1 MNNHPSITGV
11 FSSCS
16 ERTILAQRYF
26 VLFGLHTPFKQ
37 RLFLSISCISGAVI
51 TIILILQF
59 GLEDNETFVHLSQQI
74 IAALRR
80 GCLHGEDMQ
89 RSLTAGFLV
98 LLFCLAP
105 LGGCFGEDNDNS
117 LKSDDVT
124 LTPGILRGGEFQGL
138 TIAADSDMSAFVPYL
153 IMNPENGFVQNS
165 TVVDL
170 EAGESVLLTILAP
183 PRTDTAVIMIGDIG
197 RENWPIRDLDES
209 WRTWYARDGYERGDN
224 QGIVRA
230 TGDTIDTVEPS
241 TSNGGPV
248 VAVTI
253 PIERPMAAAFSD
265 ADGGRHSTGVVNGRT
280 TYDYLSMLSDE
291 SSDPTDLADGAIGYL
306 DRWAGQ
312 GNAAY
317 EDAAQYLI
325 QTLDSFGLE
334 VITQRFVYD
343 SIETGAQNPEA
354 YNVCGYRFGEVNP
367 DKWMV
372 FGAHF
377 DIAPPVNAVLL
388 DPHIFGRTYGTRVGA
403 YDNTAGTSMVL
414 TVAEAMANY
423 KTRNT
428 MVFCLWSGEEGGKR
442 GSDYWTDEWV
452 KEDNPNVEVT
462 NYVNLDMAGVN
473 WPGGGGA
480 PCGNGHGGGEG
491 NCDPNPAIDPDGYP
505 KDEEV
510 WPMRVYIGP
519 SVDHDI
525 MNQPGMVNLAMWI
538 GSDAIGVEEQM
549 APLIGEGHSVET
561 WKVDDWLAKDR
572 PEIIVYEDT
581 TARSDHA
588 TFQDNLGTVT
598 MGFGGLVDGYW
609 CYHQTCDTLDEMEDW
624 MDTTGKDYGEEHS
637 GTSNLV
643 DALDT
648 ITWWATY
655 SFFHLDENPVRNS
668 YLEE

>member
-1 MNNHPSITGV
+1 MGRDGV
-11 FSSCS
+11 
-16 ERTILAQRYF
+16 RA
-26 VLFGLHTPFKQ
+26 FGLV
-37 RLFLSISCISGAVI
+37 CIM
-51 TIILILQF
+51 L
-59 GLEDNETFVHLSQQI
+59 
-74 IAALRR
+74 
-80 GCLHGEDMQ
+80 
-89 RSLTAGFLV
+89 
-98 LLFCLAP
+98 LAP
-105 LGGCFGEDNDNS
+105 LSGCFGEGKNDAS
-117 LKSDDVT
+117 IGQGDVT
-124 LTPGILRGGEFQGL
+124 ITPEVLIGGVFQGV
-138 TIAADSDMSAFVPYL
+138 TISADRALSAFIPYL
-153 IMNPENGFVQNS
+153 IMNEDTGFVQNS

-170 EAGESVLLTILAP
+170 KAGESVLLTVLAP
-183 PRTDTAVIMIGDIG
+183 PRTDTAVVLLGDYQ
-197 RENWPIRDLDES
+197 RENWPIRNLNES
-209 WRTWYARDGYERGDN
+209 WKTWLERGGFDDKN
-224 QGIVRA
+224 SQGISVVDGINGSL
-230 TGDTIDTVEPS
+230 TTVQS
-241 TSNGGPV
+241 SSINGGGVTAV
-248 VAVTI
+248 VLSV
-253 PIERPMAAAFSD
+253 ERLQAPGFSE
-265 ADGGRHSTGVVNGRT
+265 AEGGRHTTGLVDGRT
-280 TYDYLSMLSDE
+280 VFNYINVMSDE
-291 SSDPTDLADGAIGYL
+291 TPDPTDAADGAVGYL

-325 QTLDSFGLE
+325 QTMENFGLE

-343 SIETGAQNPEA
+343 SLMTGAQNPEA
-354 YNVCGYRFGEVNP
+354 YNICGYRWGEVDP

-377 DIAPPVNAVLL
+377 DIAPPINGGMIS
-388 DPHIFGRTYGTRVGA
+388 PHLPGVGRTYGTRVGA
-403 YDNTAGTSMVL
+403 YDNTAGTGMVL
-414 TVAEAMANY
+414 TVAEAMADFS
-423 KTRNT
+423 TRNT

-442 GSDYWTDEWV
+442 GSDFWTDYWV

-480 PCGNGHGGGEG
+480 PCGNNHGGGEG
-491 NCDPNPAIDPDGYP
+491 NCDPDPTVDEDGYP

-519 SVDHDI
+519 SLDHDV
-525 MNQPGMVNLAMWI
+525 MNQPGMVGLAMWI

-549 APLIGEGHSVET
+549 APLLGEGYDVET
-561 WKVDDWLAKDR
+561 WKVDDWYAKDR

-609 CYHQTCDTLDEMEDW
+609 CYHQTCDTVDEMIDW
-624 MDTTGKDYGEEHS
+624 MDTTGKDYGEERS

-655 SFFHLDENPVRNS
+655 SFFHLDEDPIRNA
-668 YLEE
+668 YLDE

>member
-1 MNNHPSITGV
+1 MDSPDDVVITPPVLTGGV
-11 FSSCS
+11 F
-16 ERTILAQRYF
+16 Q
-26 VLFGLHTPFKQ
+26 G
-37 RLFLSISCISGAVI
+37 
-51 TIILILQF
+51 
-59 GLEDNETFVHLSQQI
+59 
-74 IAALRR
+74 
-80 GCLHGEDMQ
+80 
-89 RSLTAGFLV
+89 
-98 LLFCLAP
+98 
-105 LGGCFGEDNDNS
+105 
-117 LKSDDVT
+117 VT
-124 LTPGILRGGEFQGL
+124 V
-138 TIAADSDMSAFVPYL
+138 AADVDLSVYVPYL
-153 IMNPENGFVQNS
+153 IQNPDNGFVQNS

-170 EAGESVLLTILAP
+170 RSGESIMLSVLAP
-183 PRTDTAVIMIGDIG
+183 PRTDTALVMVGEFG
-197 RENWPIRDLDES
+197 REHWPIRTVEES
-209 WRTWYARDGYERGDN
+209 WRTWVQRSGHERTDN
-224 QGIVRA
+224 PGIVRIP
-230 TGDTIDTVEPS
+230 GVNGSLDTVLPAN
-241 TSNGGPV
+241 TSGGPV
-248 VAVTI
+248 LAIRI
-253 PIERPMAAAFSD
+253 PIERPMAPAFAESE
-265 ADGGRHSTGVVNGRT
+265 GGRHSTGVVNGRT
-280 TYDYLSMLSDE
+280 TFNFLSALSDE
-291 SSDPTDLADGAIGYL
+291 TADPTDAVDGAVGYL

-317 EDAAQYLI
+317 EDAALHLI
-325 QTLDSFGLE
+325 QTMENFGLE
-334 VITQRFVYD
+334 VITQRFTYE
-343 SIETGAQNPEA
+343 SLMTGNQNPEA
-354 YNVCGYRFGEVNP
+354 YNICGYRFGEVNP

-377 DIAPPVNAVLL
+377 DIAPPVNGGML
-388 DPHIFGRTYGTRVGA
+388 DPHIWGRTYGTRVGA

-423 KTRNT
+423 QTRNT

-442 GSDYWTDEWV
+442 GSDFWTDYWV
-452 KEDNPNVEVT
+452 KEENPNVEVT

-480 PCGNGHGGGEG
+480 PCGQGHGGGEVED
-491 NCDPNPAIDPDGYP
+491 CDPQPAVDPDGYP

-519 SVDHDI
+519 SLDHDV
-525 MNQPGMVNLAMWI
+525 MNQPGMVGLAMWI

-549 APLIGEGHSVET
+549 SPLLGTDHPAET

-609 CYHQTCDTLDEMEDW
+609 CYHQTCDTMDEMIDW
-624 MDTTGKDYGEEHS
+624 MDTTGKDYGEERS

-655 SFFHLDENPVRNS
+655 SFFHLDENPVRNA
-668 YLEE
+668 YL

>member
-1 MNNHPSITGV
+1 MLGR
-11 FSSCS
+11 SSS
-16 ERTILAQRYF
+16 RA
-26 VLFGLHTPFKQ
+26 VL
-37 RLFLSISCISGAVI
+37 
-51 TIILILQF
+51 
-59 GLEDNETFVHLSQQI
+59 
-74 IAALRR
+74 
-80 GCLHGEDMQ
+80 
-89 RSLTAGFLV
+89 LV
-98 LLFCLAP
+98 LLMFSAAFS
-105 LGGCFGEDNDNS
+105 GCFGENES
-117 LKSDDVT
+117 TKVSSSEDVVV
-124 LTPGILRGGEFQGL
+124 TPEILVGGVFQGV
-138 TIAADSDMSAFVPYL
+138 TIAAQKDLSAFIPYL
-153 IMNPENGFVQNS
+153 IMNKDTGFVQNS

-170 EAGESVLLTILAP
+170 SAGESVLLSVLAP
-183 PRTDTAVIMIGDIG
+183 PRADTAVILIGEYG
-197 RENWPIRDLDES
+197 RDSWPVRSVDES
-209 WRTWYARDGYERGDN
+209 WKTWYQRGGEEMKDN
-224 QGIVRA
+224 PGVTRIA
-230 TGDTIDTVEPS
+230 GSNNSIDTVVNTNS
-241 TSNGGPV
+241 SVGPAV
-248 VAVTI
+248 VVKL
-253 PIERPMAAAFSD
+253 PIERQMAAAYSE
-265 ADGGRHSTGVVNGRT
+265 ADGGRHSTGVVDGRT
-280 TYDYLSMLSDE
+280 TFNYLSLMSDE
-291 SSDPTDLADGAIGYL
+291 SNDITDLADGANGYL

-325 QTLDSFGLE
+325 QTLESFGLE

-343 SIETGAQNPEA
+343 SLMTGAQNPEA
-354 YNVCGYRFGEVNP
+354 YNICGYRFGTVDP

-377 DIAPPVNAVLL
+377 DIAPPVNGGML

-414 TVAEAMANY
+414 TVAEAMATY
-423 KTRNT
+423 DTRNT

-442 GSDYWTDEWV
+442 GSDFWTDYWV
-452 KEDNPNVEVT
+452 KEDNPDVEVT

-480 PCGNGHGGGEG
+480 PCGNGHGGGDG
-491 NCDPNPAIDPDGYP
+491 NCDPEPEIDPDGYP
-505 KDEEV
+505 KDSEV

-519 SVDHDI
+519 SLDHDV
-525 MNQPGMVNLAMWI
+525 MNQPEMVGLAMWI

-549 APLIGEGHSVET
+549 SPLIGEGYDATT
-561 WKVDDWLAKDR
+561 WKVDDWVDKDR

-609 CYHQTCDTLDEMEDW
+609 CYHQTCDTIDEMIDW
-624 MDTTGKDYGEEHS
+624 MDTTGKDYGEEQS

-655 SFFHLDENPVRNS
+655 SFFHLDEQPIRNS
-668 YLEE
+668 YL

>member
-1 MNNHPSITGV
+1 M
-11 FSSCS
+11 
-16 ERTILAQRYF
+16 RTKDRWFEVEILFRRFMAGRRPTQAMLLIL
-26 VLFGLHTPFKQ
+26 V
-37 RLFLSISCISGAVI
+37 FLSASFS
-51 TIILILQF
+51 
-59 GLEDNETFVHLSQQI
+59 
-74 IAALRR
+74 
-80 GCLHGEDMQ
+80 
-89 RSLTAGFLV
+89 
-98 LLFCLAP
+98 
-105 LGGCFGEDNDNS
+105 GCFGENEVEGVSSAND
-117 LKSDDVT
+117 VVIT
-124 LTPGILRGGEFQGL
+124 PAILTGGVFQGL
-138 TIAADSDMSAFVPYL
+138 TIAADKDLSAFIPYL
-153 IMNPENGFVQNS
+153 ILNKDTGFVQNS
-165 TVVDL
+165 TVIDL
-170 EAGESVLLTILAP
+170 EAGDSVLLDVLAP
-183 PRTDTAVIMIGDIG
+183 PRTDTAIVLISDYG
-197 RENWPIRDLDES
+197 RESWPVRFVDES
-209 WRTWYARDGYERGDN
+209 WKTWYARDGYDLKDN
-224 QGIVRA
+224 PGITRVV
-230 TGDTIDTVEPS
+230 GMNGSIDTITQ
-241 TSNGGPV
+241 SNESGGSV
-248 VAVTI
+248 IAVTI
-253 PIERPMAAAFSD
+253 PIQRQMAAAYSES
-265 ADGGRHSTGVVNGRT
+265 DGGRHSTGVVDGRT
-280 TYDYLSMLSDE
+280 TFNYLNMLSDE
-291 SSDPTDLADGAIGYL
+291 SLDATDAADGAIGYL

-325 QTLDSFGLE
+325 QTLENFGLE

-343 SIETGAQNPEA
+343 SLMTGAQNPEA
-354 YNVCGYRFGEVNP
+354 YNICGYRFGSVDP
-367 DKWMV
+367 DNWMV

-377 DIAPPVNAVLL
+377 DIAPPVNGGML

-414 TVAEAMANY
+414 TVAEAMAGY
-423 KTRNT
+423 DTRNT

-442 GSDYWTDEWV
+442 GSDFWTDYWV

-480 PCGNGHGGGEG
+480 PCGNGHGGGDG
-491 NCDPNPAIDPDGYP
+491 DCDPQPAIDPDGYP

-519 SVDHDI
+519 SLDHDV
-525 MNQPGMVNLAMWI
+525 MNQPEMVGLAMWI

-549 APLIGEGHSVET
+549 APLLGTGYDAET

-609 CYHQTCDTLDEMEDW
+609 CYHQTCDTVDEMIDW
-624 MDTTGKDYGEEHS
+624 MDTTGKDYGDEQS

-655 SFFHLDENPVRNS
+655 SFFHLDEQPIRNS
-668 YLEE
+668 YL

>member
-1 MNNHPSITGV
+1 M
-11 FSSCS
+11 
-16 ERTILAQRYF
+16 
-26 VLFGLHTPFKQ
+26 
-37 RLFLSISCISGAVI
+37 SGKGPTRAV
-51 TIILILQF
+51 
-59 GLEDNETFVHLSQQI
+59 
-74 IAALRR
+74 
-80 GCLHGEDMQ
+80 
-89 RSLTAGFLV
+89 FLV
-98 LLFCLAP
+98 LVMFSAAFS
-105 LGGCFGEDNDNS
+105 GCFGETNEDGIDS
-117 LKSDDVT
+117 ERDVVITPQT
-124 LTPGILRGGEFQGL
+124 LSGGVFQGV
-138 TIAADSDMSAFVPYL
+138 TITAKADLSAYIPYL
-153 IMNPENGFVQNS
+153 ILNEDNGFVQNS

-170 EAGESVLLTILAP
+170 KSGESVQLTVLAP
-183 PRTDTAVIMIGDIG
+183 PRTDTAVVLLGEYGRDI
-197 RENWPIRDLDES
+197 WPVRSIDES
-209 WRTWYARDGYERGDN
+209 WSTWFDRRGYDAEDN
-224 QGIVRA
+224 PSVVRVGA
-230 TGDTIDTVEPS
+230 VNGSLDTIENTNQS
-241 TSNGGPV
+241 SNS
-248 VAVTI
+248 VAVAKLVVK
-253 PIERPMAAAFSD
+253 RQMAAAYSES
-265 ADGGRHSTGVVNGRT
+265 DGGRHSMGVVNGRT
-280 TYDYLSMLSDE
+280 TFNYLSMLSDE
-291 SSDPTDLADGAIGYL
+291 TADLTDLADGAVGYL

-343 SIETGAQNPEA
+343 STETGAQNPEA
-354 YNVCGYRFGEVNP
+354 YNICGYRFGEIDP

-377 DIAPPVNAVLL
+377 DIAPPVNGGML

-414 TVAEAMANY
+414 TVAEAMAGY
-423 KTRNT
+423 STRNT

-480 PCGNGHGGGEG
+480 PCGNGHGGGDG
-491 NCDPNPAIDPDGYP
+491 NCDPEPAIDPDGYP
-505 KDEEV
+505 KDSEV

-519 SVDHDI
+519 SLDHDV
-525 MNQPGMVNLAMWI
+525 MNQPGMVGLAMWI

-549 APLIGEGHSVET
+549 SPLLGEGYDAST

-609 CYHQTCDTLDEMEDW
+609 CYHQTCDTVDEMIDW
-624 MDTTGKDYGEEHS
+624 MDTTGKDYGEEQS

-655 SFFHLDENPVRNS
+655 SFFHLDEQPIRNA
-668 YLEE
+668 YL

>member
-1 MNNHPSITGV
+1 MGG
-11 FSSCS
+11 
-16 ERTILAQRYF
+16 R
-26 VLFGLHTPFKQ
+26 GLI
-37 RLFLSISCISGAVI
+37 R
-51 TIILILQF
+51 
-59 GLEDNETFVHLSQQI
+59 
-74 IAALRR
+74 AL
-80 GCLHGEDMQ
+80 
-89 RSLTAGFLV
+89 FLV
-98 LLFCLAP
+98 LVMFSAAFS
-105 LGGCFGEDNDNS
+105 GCFGETNEDGIDS
-117 LKSDDVT
+117 ERDVVITPQT
-124 LTPGILRGGEFQGL
+124 LSGGVFQGV
-138 TIAADSDMSAFVPYL
+138 TITAKADLSAYIPYL
-153 IMNPENGFVQNS
+153 ILNEDNGFVQNS
-165 TVVDL
+165 TVIDL
-170 EAGESVLLTILAP
+170 KSGESVQLSVLAP
-183 PRTDTAVIMIGDIG
+183 PRTDTAVVLLGEYGRDI
-197 RENWPIRDLDES
+197 WPVRSIDES
-209 WRTWYARDGYERGDN
+209 WRTWFDRRGYDVKDGPSVIRVD
-224 QGIVRA
+224 GIN
-230 TGDTIDTVEPS
+230 GSLNTVEN
-241 TSNGGPV
+241 SNQSSNS
-248 VAVTI
+248 VAVA
-253 PIERPMAAAFSD
+253 ELVVKRQMAAAYSE
-265 ADGGRHSTGVVNGRT
+265 ADGGRHSMGLVNGRT
-280 TYDYLSMLSDE
+280 TFNYLSMLSDE
-291 SSDPTDLADGAIGYL
+291 TADLTDLADGAVGYL

-343 SIETGAQNPEA
+343 STETGAQNPEA
-354 YNVCGYRFGEVNP
+354 YNICGYRFGEVDP

-377 DIAPPVNAVLL
+377 DIAPPVNGGML

-414 TVAEAMANY
+414 TVAEAMAGY
-423 KTRNT
+423 STRNT

-480 PCGNGHGGGEG
+480 PCGNGHGGGDG
-491 NCDPNPAIDPDGYP
+491 NCDPQPEIDPDGYP
-505 KDEEV
+505 KDSEV

-519 SVDHDI
+519 SLDHDV
-525 MNQPGMVNLAMWI
+525 MNQPGMVGLAMWI

-549 APLIGEGHSVET
+549 SPLIGEGYDAST

-609 CYHQTCDTLDEMEDW
+609 CYHQTCDTVDEMIDW
-624 MDTTGKDYGEEHS
+624 MDTTGKDYGEEQS

-655 SFFHLDENPVRNS
+655 SFFHLDEQPIRNA
-668 YLEE
+668 YL